1 MSKRIKITKGI
12 YQTFQEDRSVEE
24 THDIIQKALPGQSYV
39 LETMHKVSTTQVTG
53 DALMKV
59 AVGGKGGFAAG
70 TAGDVREQKQDL
82 NADVVR
88 MESKEVFRQ
97 RLEVYANTG
106 QERDYD
112 DFTYQAERDASDYMQ
127 NAEYYKVPGLEK
139 LRAAYDETC
148 GYRGAWKYVG
158 LNGAEHRRYMIKV
171 ENTLNLPEPK
181 SENKG
186 NGGNFWE
193 PKSYACHHN
202 QLYMFMNLSY
212 IYNDDSI
219 LDDFMMSHNNG
230 HAGFIMWY
238 LDKQRKDFNPDT
250 WHVFDPAGA
259 ERKEYKPSEAF
270 LKAKDKVDTFY
281 RKKRLEVMDNAWW
294 KECTRDWRI
303 VYAWEQTKDG
313 KTKFA

>member
-1 MSKRIKITKGI
+1 MSKRKKITKGI
-12 YQTFQEDRSVEE
+12 YQTFQEDRSLEE

-39 LETMHKVSTTQVTG
+39 LETMHQVSTTQVTG

-112 DFTYQAERDASDYMQ
+112 DFTYQSKLDASDYMQ
-127 NAEYYKVPGLEK
+127 NAEYYKVPGLDK
-139 LRAAYDETC
+139 LRETYDETC
-148 GYRGAWKYVG
+148 GYKGAWKYVG
-158 LNGAEHRRYMIKV
+158 LNGAEHRRYMIRV
-171 ENTLNLPEPK
+171 ENTLNLPEVNNK
-181 SENKG
+181 VKG
-186 NGGNFWE
+186 NDGNFWE

-212 IYNDDSI
+212 YYNDDSI
-219 LDDFMMSHNNG
+219 LDNFMQSHNNG
-230 HAGFIMWY
+230 HAYFIMWW
-238 LDKQRKDFNPDT
+238 LDQNKVDDSWWLTDKPVDVRVNI
-250 WHVFDPAGA
+250 
-259 ERKEYKPSEAF
+259 EPSEEF
-270 LKAKDKVDTFY
+270 LALKDKVDTY
-281 RKKRLEVMDNAWW
+281 YKKKRLKVIKSDFW
-294 KECTRDWRI
+294 KERTRDWKM
-303 VYAWEQTKDG
+303 VYAWELTKDG

>member
-1 MSKRIKITKGI
+1 MSKRTKITNGNYI
-12 YQTFQEDRSVEE
+12 TFQEDRSLEE

-70 TAGDVREQKQDL
+70 TAGDVREQKQEL

-88 MESKEVFRQ
+88 MESREVFRQ

-112 DFTYQAERDASDYMQ
+112 DFTYQGEQDASDYMQ
-127 NAEYYKVPGLEK
+127 NAEYYKVPGLKK
-139 LRAAYDETC
+139 LREVYDETC
-148 GYRGAWKYVG
+148 GYKGAWKYVG

-171 ENTLNLPEPK
+171 ENTLNLPEPSK
-181 SENKG
+181 SKG

-202 QLYMFMNLSY
+202 QLYMYMNLSY
-212 IYNDDSI
+212 YYNDDSI
-219 LDDFMMSHNNG
+219 LDNFMKSHNNG
-230 HAGFIMWY
+230 HAYFIMWW
-238 LDKQRKDFNPDT
+238 LDQNKVDDSWWMTDRPVPVKDDN
-250 WHVFDPAGA
+250 
-259 ERKEYKPSEAF
+259 KPSEEF
-270 LKAKDKVDTFY
+270 LALKDKVDSFY
-281 RKKRLEVMDNAWW
+281 RKRRLEVIKNPWW
-294 KECTRDWRI
+294 KECTRDWRV
-303 VYAWEQTKDG
+303 VYNWELTKQG